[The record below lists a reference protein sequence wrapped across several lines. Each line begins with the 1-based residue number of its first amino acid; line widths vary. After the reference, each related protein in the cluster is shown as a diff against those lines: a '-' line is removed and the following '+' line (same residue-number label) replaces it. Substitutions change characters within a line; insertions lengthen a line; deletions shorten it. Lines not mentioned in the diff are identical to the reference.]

1 MRRRMSR
8 PSVVGSMPKTVS
20 LPSVMGLT
28 VVIIRMVDVFPAP
41 LGPRNPNA
49 SPLRMSKSI
58 ESTAVNDPKVLVRPR
73 ASTRFSVIRPAKVP
87 AGRDNPQRPA
97 GSAPVV
103 SDDPGAVLAA
113 TELAGGGV
121 GRRVPEGHGV
131 PGLLV
136 CGEAEELARLG
147 RAMQRDRATG
157 HPDGA
162 GGQHHV
168 LGGAAQVEVVPAW
181 FADQD
186 DGDGRVPD
194 RLGEV
199 AAFGEALKPVV
210 VGHDDEGPVLP
221 VLRAPGPTCCLQDG
235 VQVLTGEG
243 ALLVVADR
251 TQREDLLVEVGHV
264 PRLERGQPLGYRM
277 SWVHRNNASVLPVAS
292 SSTSTS
298 QSWVVRPPC
307 TIRPSVTIDPSRSVD
322 KKLVFNSMVVNPD
335 APSGRLA
342 TQPNP
347 AVVSARA
354 TTAPACM

>member
-1 MRRRMSR
+1 
-8 PSVVGSMPKTVS
+8 
-20 LPSVMGLT
+20 
-28 VVIIRMVDVFPAP
+28 
-41 LGPRNPNA
+41 
-49 SPLRMSKSI
+49 
-58 ESTAVNDPKVLVRPR
+58 
-73 ASTRFSVIRPAKVP
+73 
-87 AGRDNPQRPA
+87 
-97 GSAPVV
+97 
-103 SDDPGAVLAA
+103 
-113 TELAGGGV
+113 
-121 GRRVPEGHGV
+121 
-131 PGLLV
+131 
-136 CGEAEELARLG
+136 
-147 RAMQRDRATG
+147 
-157 HPDGA
+157 
-162 GGQHHV
+162 
-168 LGGAAQVEVVPAW
+168 
-181 FADQD
+181 
-186 DGDGRVPD
+186 VPD

-322 KKLVFNSMVVNPD
+322 KKLAFNSTAANPD

-347 AVVSARA
+347 AGVSARR
-354 TTAPACM
+354 TTAPACMQPFGAGWRGRQPTRIAARPGPNSTISNPIEPGSMSRPDWVRASATVRKCSASIRATKLRVVPSSCRITWGAHDKE